1 MRRFKLY
8 SITVV
13 PGKIVPVTVTITI
26 SEGFGIR
33 ITGLPDSAVK
43 ETLLRVVTAIQSAGS
58 TVPGKRIAIEV
69 SPALPHKLPYS
80 QLDLPIALGL
90 LAIKEELYTKTDIN
104 NRLIAG
110 ELRLNADVVEPQ
122 LCDCID
128 ISQMAKLARSL
139 GLKGLVVPSVLK
151 KEQQM
156 PADLQITRIR
166 HLRYR

>member
-1 MRRFKLY
+1 MEKIKLH
-8 SITVV
+8 SIAVV
-13 PGKIVPVTVTITI
+13 PGKLIPVTVTITA
-26 SEGFGIR
+26 SEGLGVC
-33 ITGLPDSAVK
+33 ITGLPDSAVR
-43 ETLLRVVTAIQSAGS
+43 ETLLRVVTAIQNTGS
-58 TVPGKRIAIEV
+58 TVPGKRITIEI
-69 SPALPHKLPYS
+69 SPALPHKSPYS

-90 LAIKEELYTKTDIN
+90 LVIKEELYTKADIDSK
-104 NRLIAG
+104 LIAG

-128 ISQMAKLARSL
+128 IPQMAGLARSL

-156 PADLQITRIR
+156 PADLQVTRIR